1 MKDDNFYKEG
11 YEDFY
16 KDDEDDLIWWTAPIE
31 EIGTILFSFDKKTVF
46 NFWKDYPEKLTSEQI
61 KIFQK
66 ENPILAEL
74 RPIKMPIQT
83 NEDLN

>member
-1 MKDDNFYKEG
+1 MRDDNFYKEG

-16 KDDEDDLIWWTAPIE
+16 KNNESDLIWWTASVE
-31 EIGTILFSFDKKTVF
+31 NIGAALFSFDKKIVF
-46 NFWKDYPEKLTSEQI
+46 NFWEDYPEKLTGEQI

-74 RPIKMPIQT
+74 RPLSKTPRQRR
-83 NEDLN
+83 ED